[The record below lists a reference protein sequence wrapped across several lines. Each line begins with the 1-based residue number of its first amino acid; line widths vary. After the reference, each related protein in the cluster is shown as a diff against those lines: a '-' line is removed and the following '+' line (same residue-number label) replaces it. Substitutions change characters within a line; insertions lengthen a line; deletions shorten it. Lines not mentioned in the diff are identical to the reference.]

1 MGYRLVP
8 TKTFEIALR
17 KLDRAIAKRV
27 LLKLAELENSSR
39 GILPMSFTPKGLEG
53 LCKYKVGEWR
63 VFLWLDE
70 TKKEI
75 TLYTVKHRKNAY
87 KNL

>member
-27 LLKLAELENSSR
+27 LLKLAELENGSR
-39 GILPMSFTPKGLEG
+39 GILPMSFTPKGLER

-75 TLYTVKHRKNAY
+75 TLYTVKHRKDAY